1 MFTSDPE
8 YDEPFDSEQS
18 LFSALDV
25 LNTHEERSTPRTTG
39 IMIPVETSPSIESDE
54 QAVSEEE
61 FQPNQADQG
70 AQRITRRPKARSR
83 CVPHSTVEKRY
94 RESINVNI
102 ERLHA
107 VLPPKTLP
115 TDIED
120 CIKPARPVT
129 KSLLVEAAAKYIPKL
144 FTQYKLQQEQNA
156 DLEYRIRELQKLA
169 NCEGCPILER
179 LNTTNIRLD
188 QGCNDRTSNECHQ
201 ILQAGSGVNRKI
213 RS

>member
-1 MFTSDPE
+1 MFTSDMD
-8 YDEPFDSEQS
+8 YNEPFDSEQF
-18 LFSALDV
+18 LFAALDE
-25 LNTHEERSTPRTTG
+25 LNPHEEWSTPKTTG

-54 QAVSEEE
+54 QAVSREEV
-61 FQPNQADQG
+61 QPNHANQSV
-70 AQRITRRPKARSR
+70 RRTTRGPKGRSS

-107 VLPPKTLP
+107 VLPTKTLP

-144 FTQYKLQQEQNA
+144 FTQYKLQREQNA

-169 NCEGCPILER
+169 NCEGCPILEQLNSINTR
-179 LNTTNIRLD
+179 LEE
-188 QGCNDRTSNECHQ
+188 GCNERTSNGCYQ
-201 ILQAGSGVNRKI
+201 TLQACSGANRKI